1 MARSAATRARTG
13 AHGRDEGGEA
23 GRSRADDS
31 HGRVRVE
38 RQRRSLENRG
48 RCNSHRY
55 PPLAARERDKVC
67 PRSQF
72 RSRFA
77 RCRTSGWRGRSCDRH
92 VGSGVLRRLLKAP
105 YKPAPDSVASGRGL
119 RCAHFFT
126 GLVLGLVGGDWP
138 SRSHEKFWHGNPFP
152 ISLCLHIV
160 MSCPVIAWETSP
172 TRTPSLICAP
182 PWVSDRTD
190 LTSRGRRERD

>member
-1 MARSAATRARTG
+1 MARSAATGAGAGTGRRDIVIGAGSSEGDERRRYTRGERRRRTM
-13 AHGRDEGGEA
+13 
-23 GRSRADDS
+23 
-31 HGRVRVE
+31 
-38 RQRRSLENRG
+38 ENRG
-48 RCNSHRY
+48 RCKSHRY
-55 PPLAARERDKVC
+55 PPLAARGRGKVC
-67 PRSQF
+67 PRFQF

-77 RCRTSGWRGRSCDRH
+77 RCRTAGLRSRSYDRR
-92 VGSGVLRRLLKAP
+92 VGSGLLRRLLKAP
-105 YKPAPDSVASGRGL
+105 YKPVPVSVAISRGL

-126 GLVLGLVGGDWP
+126 GLVFGLVGGGP
-138 SRSHEKFWHGNPFP
+138 ASRSHEKFWHSNPVL

-160 MSCPVIAWETSP
+160 MSRPTIAWETSP